1 MGGIDTVTDTAM
13 ELSDFLPFTKDQIQA
28 TPLKRHTR
36 TTCVCLLSA
45 STLAVFYSPSLE
57 LDTQI
62 AQALMYAQ
70 LLLTE
75 PSRKRVVYR
84 SPVDTLI

>member
-1 MGGIDTVTDTAM
+1 M

-36 TTCVCLLSA
+36 TTCVPLICRCTSV
-45 STLAVFYSPSLE
+45 STPSFIAPFLE

-70 LLLTE
+70 LLSTE